1 MKVIDYSTLEVDG
14 IDTKDYP
21 DFSDAYFSAGEY
33 EDGSPIKDEVLEELT
48 SDGDL
53 LSKHI
58 HSTIY

>member
-1 MKVIDYSTLEVDG
+1 MKTIDYSTLEVDG

-21 DFSDAYFSAGEY
+21 DFSDAFFCAGEY
-33 EDGSPIKDEVLEELT
+33 DDGSPLEDEVLEQLT

-53 LSKHI
+53 LYEHI